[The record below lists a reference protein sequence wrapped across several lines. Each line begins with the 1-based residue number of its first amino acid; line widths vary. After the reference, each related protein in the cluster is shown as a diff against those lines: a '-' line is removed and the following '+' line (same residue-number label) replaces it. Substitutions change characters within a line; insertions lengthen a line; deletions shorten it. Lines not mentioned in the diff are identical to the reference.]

1 MKKICLIG
9 LFIFCLFASSC
20 IPPFLEGMVEM
31 QDCFSSV
38 TYQTYIIDY
47 AEEQGYKLEEEQ
59 IIELY
64 KFCDNDEK
72 NIYYRAYKQF
82 DFTVKR
88 TQKIKSLAFIMQASE
103 DCLVKLLVRN
113 NEVEVKQLEINL
125 KKEQKYTVEILNIDL
140 QLEEGKSL
148 IFSIENPLE
157 LIEISTRID
166 SFILIGE

>member
-1 MKKICLIG
+1 MKKYLSLFLIIICL
-9 LFIFCLFASSC
+9 FVSSC
-20 IPPFLEGMVEM
+20 IPPFLEGTVEM
-31 QDCFSSV
+31 QDVFSSA
-38 TYQTYIIDY
+38 TYQTYVIDY
-47 AEEQGYKLEEEQ
+47 AEEQGYKLEEKQ
-59 IIELY
+59 SIEIY
-64 KFCDNDEK
+64 KLCDNDEN
-72 NIYYRAYKQF
+72 NIPLRAYKQF
-82 DFTVKR
+82 EFLSKR
-88 TQKIKSLAFIMQASE
+88 TQKIKSLAFIMQANE
-103 DCLVKLLVRN
+103 DCLIKLLVTN